1 MSEPKRVL
9 YETHMHTPLCK
20 HAHGIPEEYAA
31 VADSR
36 GLAGII
42 VTCHNPIPNGY
53 SASVRM
59 GINQLDDY
67 VAMVER
73 ARRAFAG
80 RVDVRLGLE
89 CDYAPGMESWL
100 QDLLGRA
107 EFHFVLGSIHPQV
120 DEYFERFFHDDWFE
134 YQKTYFEHLAM
145 AAESGLFDT
154 LAHPDLVKNMAPVEW
169 NLDRILPHIGC
180 ALDRIAATGVC
191 MELNTSGLLKTI
203 PEMNPSV
210 TMLGEMNRRGI
221 PVTVGADAHN
231 PDRVGDQF
239 VGALTMLREAGYD
252 RVNYAIHRKRREV
265 KIDEALESLTGD
277 RAAAVASP

>member
-1 MSEPKRVL
+1 MSTVNRIL

-20 HAHGIPEEYAA
+20 HAIGEPEEYAA
-31 VADSR
+31 VAEAR

-53 SASVRM
+53 SSSVRM
-59 GINQLDDY
+59 NIEQLDDY
-67 VAMVER
+67 ARLVER

-89 CDYAPGMESWL
+89 CDYAPDMEPWL

-120 DEYFERFFHDDWFE
+120 EEYFERFFRNDWFQ

-154 LAHPDLVKNMAPVEW
+154 LAHPDLVKNMAPDEW
-169 NLDRILPHIGC
+169 NLDRILPHIGR

-191 MELNTSGLLKTI
+191 MELNTSGLLKLI
-203 PEMNPSV
+203 PEMNPGA
-210 TMLGEMNRRGI
+210 TMLKEMNRRGI
-221 PVTVGADAHN
+221 PVTIGADAHN
-231 PDRVGDQF
+231 PERAGDQF
-239 VGALTMLREAGYD
+239 IEALMMLREAGYD
-252 RVNYAIHRKRREV
+252 RVNYAIDRKRREV
-265 KIDEALESLTGD
+265 KIDDALESLTRV
-277 RAAAVASP
+277 RAAAVASQ